1 MVQYHS
7 SLFKEGEHSISAELL
22 QQYLENKIVIVVII
36 ECSCSGSKLI
46 YELLPEKKVAY
57 VLHIIITS
65 ILGRLPV
72 VLPRDTGTISLK
84 CRTTWSCLNGA
95 HQYDSTPTKAD
106 ASPCD
111 PWQSTKRSRGS
122 AIACIIAYYDPLCRW
137 CIHYFTLL
145 HLMRFDIS
153 ACYYM
158 LS

>member
-57 VLHIIITS
+57 DLHIIITS

-72 VLPRDTGTISLK
+72 VRARDTGTIPFKYRKRCSNDAHRYDIILA
-84 CRTTWSCLNGA
+84 RADTSPGA
-95 HQYDSTPTKAD
+95 GDGC
-106 ASPCD
+106 PCT
-111 PWQSTKRSRGS
+111 S
-122 AIACIIAYYDPLCRW
+122 
-137 CIHYFTLL
+137 
-145 HLMRFDIS
+145 
-153 ACYYM
+153 
-158 LS
+158 